1 MCGEQ
6 AVAVAVASGNH
17 QPPLAPLGPLWPPG
31 MWLISLEPHVAS
43 SGRCL
48 CTTSWQRAAALLRSR
63 RGSGT
68 NLSLSLMKTP
78 FILGL

>member
-17 QPPLAPLGPLWPPG
+17 HPPLAPLGPLWPPG

-48 CTTSWQRAAALLRSR
+48 CTTPGKGQPRSSVP
-63 RGSGT
+63 GMEMAPTSAF
-68 NLSLSLMKTP
+68 P
-78 FILGL
+78 